1 MLVYKE
7 GVHRIV
13 VKVSVFMI
21 ATFTVLKTGKGLYY
35 FE

>member
-1 MLVYKE
+1 MLVIKE
-7 GVHRIV
+7 GVHKIV

-21 ATFTVLKTGKGLYY
+21 AKFTVLKTGKDLYS